1 MTGDNHIGGDNLA
14 ISNLNFAYGG
24 NLEIFKNLN
33 IDVKPGE
40 FLAVLGPSGCGKTTL
55 LNLLAGFYQ
64 PDSGS
69 SLLRGEHITPEDP
82 HLGYIFQ
89 AANLFPWLSTIENV
103 EFGLR
108 MTGMAAKERRKIAIE
123 NLEMVGLK
131 GFEDFLPNKL
141 SGGMRQRASIARAL
155 CLEPHLLLMD
165 EPFSALDEILRD
177 KMNDELLQLWDQLGQ
192 TIVFITHSIEEAV
205 YLSDRVLVLAR
216 PPGGIYKELINELP
230 RPRDLRETKS
240 SELFWEYKKELNHLI
255 QEVQTQAPL
264 DESEMAE
271 LELGKKAS

>member
-1 MTGDNHIGGDNLA
+1 MSEVKHLGGVNLSINH
-14 ISNLNFAYGG
+14 LNFSYKG
-24 NLEIFKNLN
+24 NLQIFNDLN
-33 IDVKPGE
+33 IEVEPGE
-40 FLAVLGPSGCGKTTL
+40 FLAILGPSGCGKTTL

-64 PDSGS
+64 PDSGTAQLS
-69 SLLRGEHITPEDP
+69 DKAISPEDP
-82 HLGYIFQ
+82 ILGYIFQ
-89 AANLFPWLSTIENV
+89 SANLFPWLSTIENV

-108 MTGMAAKERRKIAIE
+108 MSGMPASESREVALN

-141 SGGMRQRASIARAL
+141 SGGMQQRASIARAL
-155 CLEPHLLLMD
+155 CLQPHLLLMD

-177 KMNDELLQLWDQLGQ
+177 KMNDELLQLWDKLGQ
-192 TIVFITHSIEEAV
+192 TIVFITHSIEEAT

-216 PPGGIYKELINELP
+216 PPGGIYKELKNELP
-230 RPRDLRETKS
+230 RPRDLKKTKS
-240 SELFWEYKKELNHLI
+240 SDLFWEYKKELNLLI

-271 LELGKKAS
+271 LELNVNAG